1 MKKMFLIAGLTLL
14 SLGAKAQVTV
24 DGTDINNLD
33 IKYIEMVGQSKML
46 SMSIKIAID
55 YGQDFS
61 WKPQTVKSAD
71 GKTAAFNSIVDAL
84 NFLDANGWEYVNN
97 YVIQSTSGEVTHRY
111 LLQKKA
117 K

>member
-33 IKYIEMVGQSKML
+33 IKYIEMVGQSKIL

-61 WKPQTVKSAD
+61 WKAQTVKSVD
-71 GKTAAFNSIVDAL
+71 GKTASFNSIVEAL
-84 NFLDANGWEYVNN
+84 NFLDVNGWEYVNN
-97 YVIQSTSGEVTHRY
+97 YIIQSTSGEVTYRY
-111 LLQKKA
+111 LLKK